1 MRKIIIDESQSST
14 LKNILTETPDIVYD
28 MSDWPIATAYERDS
42 LAFGFYRD
50 VAFVGYNEAL
60 IFDNKNIKND
70 VVHDFLLN
78 THSRRRVTHLGIQD
92 FYKYLDLGDSALPY
106 DTGRDSFDFPGRLW
120 YDAKIISFWKYPE
133 PNKLNGLL
141 RLLSAEIYRV
151 YNYKIDFSE
160 YKIEVDTMENLIPI
174 SKFIGAKDVSKDVMD
189 MPHMLPAEDKKK
201 SQQMSDYLNSKY
213 SKYKDKFKNTSQ
225 AQWNSAKKKSIGES
239 FLQVNEIKSSEVN
252 LSSFVTKDELNQK
265 IWNGFKL
272 NYKVRRKLLNISDDF
287 IDFCELKNVKVK
299 DILFLGSMANYNWS
313 KHSDIDLHLI
323 VDFSAINKD
332 KKFVKSYFDAKRK
345 LWNSE
350 HESLKI
356 YGFQVE
362 VYVEDV
368 DEKNSSESSF
378 SLEKNRW
385 LVKPVKAKVRNI
397 DSVKVKNKAADIMT
411 RIDDLCDLY
420 KSDSSKKELESLSNK
435 VKTLFDKVRLIRKDG
450 LDSDMGEFSVG
461 NIVFKV
467 LRRSGYIEKLVDLKI
482 DTYDKINTLK

>member
-14 LKNILTETPDIVYD
+14 LKDILTETPDIVYD
-28 MSDWPIATAYERDS
+28 MSDWPIVTAYERDA
-42 LAFGFYRD
+42 LAFGFYRGA
-50 VAFVGYNEAL
+50 AFVGYNEAL
-60 IFDNKNIKND
+60 MFDNKNIKND
-70 VVHDFLLN
+70 TIHDFLLKGN
-78 THSRRRVTHLGIQD
+78 GRNIVTHRSIYDLYKSLG
-92 FYKYLDLGDSALPY
+92 LDDSIPDY
-106 DTGRDSFDFPGRLW
+106 HMSRDSFDFPGRLW

-133 PNKLNGLL
+133 PNQLNGLL

-160 YKIEVDTMENLIPI
+160 YKIEVDTMENLVPI
-174 SKFIGAKDVSKDVMD
+174 SKFIGAKDVPKEIMD
-189 MPHMLPAEDKKK
+189 IPHMLPAEDKKK
-201 SQQMSDYLNSKY
+201 SQQMGDYLNSKY
-213 SKYKDKFKNTSQ
+213 SKYKDKFKTTSQ

-239 FLQVNEIKSSEVN
+239 YSQVNEVKSSDVN
-252 LSSFVTKDELNQK
+252 LSSFVTKDDLNPK
-265 IWNGFKL
+265 IWDGLKL
-272 NYKVRRKLLNISDDF
+272 NYKVRRKLLKISDDF
-287 IDFCELKNVKVK
+287 IDFCELKNINVK

-313 KHSDIDLHLI
+313 KHSDIDIHLI
-323 VDFSAINKD
+323 VDFGVINKD

-368 DEKNSSESSF
+368 GEKNSSESSF
-378 SLEKNRW
+378 SVEKNKW
-385 LVKPVKAKVRNI
+385 LVKPVRTKNRKI

-411 RIDDLCDLY
+411 KIDSLCDLY
-420 KSDSSKKELESLSNK
+420 KSDSSKRELESLSNK
-435 VKTLFDKVRLIRKDG
+435 VKTLFDKIRSIRKDG

-467 LRRSGYIEKLVDLKI
+467 LRRSGYIEKIVDLKI